1 MLHNAERSRSK
12 EQQMSDGTRLKT
24 RKLQALVDRWF
35 ASFRAALS
43 SRSFDDLDGLIHEDC
58 YWRDLLT
65 FGWKLQTA
73 HPRRNIYTWLAS
85 SFEVK
90 SAETLTL
97 RGEVIAGRLGEVYPE
112 TVGAFFDFETSVAVG
127 RGFVYLV
134 VEDLDE
140 QKARAVTLLTAMR
153 ELRQAPEQIN
163 RNRPRTGAPT
173 GEEKDAGSASADPDV
188 LVIGAGQAG
197 LMAAA
202 RLGRMNVDTLV
213 VDRMHRIGDNWRER
227 YKWLTLHNTTPMNH
241 FPYLPFPQSWPV
253 YLPRDKVIRWL
264 EFYAEAMD
272 LRIATQTT
280 CLGGSFDEK
289 AGRWTIRLKNRDG
302 EISAVTPR
310 FVVLATGVAGRP
322 NMPDVRGAETFR
334 GMALHSSQ
342 VTDALDMTGKKVVV
356 IGAGT
361 SAHDIAQMGYL
372 KGADVTL
379 VQRSSITVV
388 SLEPSAAMSYE
399 LFNKFDGV
407 KDIDDVDLMH
417 GSVPYDL
424 VRRIQMGMSSK
435 MALADEALLSR
446 LRAVGFLLD
455 NGEDDT
461 GWIMKL
467 LRYHAGYYLNIG
479 ASDLIADGKIG
490 LKPGVGVA
498 ELSGNAVVFSD
509 DSRLDADIVVFAT
522 GYRPVEDTVAQL
534 FGDEIAG
541 RVGKIF
547 GIGPDDEVSNM
558 YCATGQPN
566 FFVTGGGFGSARH
579 YSRYIA
585 LLIKASLLGVHGASP

>member
-1 MLHNAERSRSK
+1 
-12 EQQMSDGTRLKT
+12 MSDGTRSKT
-24 RKLQALVDRWF
+24 RKLQALVDCWF
-35 ASFRAALS
+35 ANFRAALS
-43 SRSFDDLDGLIHEDC
+43 SESFDELDGLIHEDC

-73 HPRRNIYTWLAS
+73 HPRSDIYTWLTA
-85 SFEVK
+85 SFEAQ
-90 SAETLTL
+90 SAETFAL
-97 RGEVIAGRLGEVYPE
+97 RGEVIEGRLGDVYHN

-127 RGFVYLV
+127 RGFVWLV
-134 VEDLDE
+134 IDDVDK
-140 QKARAVTLLTAMR
+140 QQVKAVALLTAMR
-153 ELRQAPEQIN
+153 ELREAPEQIN
-163 RNRPRTGAPT
+163 KNRPRIVAQT
-173 GEEKDAGSASADPDV
+173 EEGNDAQSASADPDV
-188 LVIGAGQAG
+188 LVVGAGQAG
-197 LMAAA
+197 LMVAA

-213 VDRMHRIGDNWRER
+213 VDRMHAIGDNWRER

-264 EFYAEAMD
+264 EFYAEAME
-272 LRIATQTT
+272 LRVATDTT
-280 CLGGSFDEK
+280 CLGGTFDEK
-289 AGRWTIRLKNRDG
+289 TGRWTIRLKNKDG
-302 EISAVTPR
+302 GVSAVAPR

-322 NMPDVRGAETFR
+322 NMPDVKGAETFR
-334 GMALHSSQ
+334 GSVLHSSQ
-342 VTDALDMTGKKVVV
+342 VTDALDVKGKKIVVV
-356 IGAGT
+356 GAGT

-417 GSVPYDL
+417 GSVAYDL
-424 VRRIQMGMSSK
+424 VRRIQVGMSAK
-435 MALADEALLSR
+435 MALADEALLGR

-455 NGEDDT
+455 NGADDT

-498 ELSGNAVVFSD
+498 ELSGNTVGFSD
-509 DSRLDADIVVFAT
+509 GSRLDADIVVFAT

-534 FGDEIAG
+534 FGDDVAA

-547 GIGPDDEVSNM
+547 GIGADNEVSNM

-585 LLIKASLLGVHGASP
+585 LLIKATLLGLPGGSTR